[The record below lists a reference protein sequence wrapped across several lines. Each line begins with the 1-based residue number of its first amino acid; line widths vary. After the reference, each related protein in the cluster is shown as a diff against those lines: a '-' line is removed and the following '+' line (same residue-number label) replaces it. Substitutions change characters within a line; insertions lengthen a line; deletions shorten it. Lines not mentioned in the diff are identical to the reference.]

1 MDLHQLQKMISSY
14 FPSMPDGQQ
23 RERDQII
30 EASLEFKRLKKLIL
44 EGDHYRESSMLKEL
58 FDLAE
63 KKGFQVSLCDRLSIV
78 HKRSMG
84 LRIQIERIADQGI
97 LTDKELVL
105 AISLLAPVYFMEIVQ
120 SKSQIGF
127 LLEEGEVIESAIPHD
142 FAFIQEYLKS
152 KGFTRINSNIYEMKI
167 PEVAHL
173 EIDHGKFNYFN
184 GLFGNSVGDLM
195 Y

>member
-1 MDLHQLQKMISSY
+1 MDLRQLQKTISSY

-23 RERDQII
+23 RERDPII

-44 EGDHYRESSMLKEL
+44 EGDYYRETFMLKEL

-84 LRIQIERIADQGI
+84 LRIRIERTTEQGT
-97 LTDKELVL
+97 LTDRELVI
-105 AISLLAPVYFMEIVQ
+105 AISLLAPVYFLEVVQ
-120 SKSQIGF
+120 VKSQSGF
-127 LLEEGEVIESAIPHD
+127 LVDEGQVVESAIPHD

-173 EIDHGKFNYFN
+173 EIDPGEFTYFN

>member
-1 MDLHQLQKMISSY
+1 MDLHQLQKTISSY
-14 FPSMPDGQQ
+14 FLLLPDGQQ
-23 RERDQII
+23 QELDPII
-30 EASLEFKRLKKLIL
+30 EASLEFNNLKNLIL
-44 EGDHYRESSMLKEL
+44 KEDHSIETSILKEL

-97 LTDKELVL
+97 LTDRELVL
-105 AISLLAPVYFMEIVQ
+105 AISLLAPVHFMEIVQ

-127 LLEEGEVIESAIPHD
+127 FLEEGEVIESAIPQE
-142 FAFIQEYLKS
+142 FAFIQEYLNR
-152 KGFTRINSNIYEMKI
+152 KGYTRMDSNIYEIKI
-167 PEVAHL
+167 PDIAHL
-173 EIDHGKFNYFN
+173 EIDPGEFTYFN